1 MKENSSA
8 YTLLVIDFDGTYD
21 NEGWGGNGVE
31 PAVYLIPL
39 DKQIEAENLAR
50 EAASM
55 FQEPDEQTPIGDIF
69 EDLMEKNG
77 IKYQY
82 VGSLDITYGERQAE
96 YLPDY
101 IPRVIV

>member
-21 NEGWGGNGVE
+21 HEGWGENGVE

-55 FQEPDEQTPIGDIF
+55 FQEPDEQTPIGDYFLRI
-69 EDLMEKNG
+69 
-77 IKYQY
+77 
-82 VGSLDITYGERQAE
+82 
-96 YLPDY
+96 
-101 IPRVIV
+101 